1 MVSLKIKTGLAQKK
15 ICSLDG
21 NRNFGTEHLGVL
33 PADFHATLHAAGVLS
48 PLALEAAN
56 TQALP
61 VSWVYIIETSWDSE
75 RWG

>member
-1 MVSLKIKTGLAQKK
+1 MFGTKK

-33 PADFHATLHAAGVLS
+33 LADFHVAPHAAGVLS

-56 TQALP
+56 AQALP
-61 VSWVYIIETSWDSE
+61 VSWVCVTETSSDLE